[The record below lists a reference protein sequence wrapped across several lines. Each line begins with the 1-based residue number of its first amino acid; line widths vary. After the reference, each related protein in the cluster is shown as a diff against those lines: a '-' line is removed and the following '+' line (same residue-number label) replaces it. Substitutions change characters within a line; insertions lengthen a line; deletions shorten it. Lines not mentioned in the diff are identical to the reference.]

1 MILLNYSH
9 PLTPAHLEQIE
20 LLTGKK
26 IERVVEVHSQI
37 DSQQPLAP
45 QVVALADETKL
56 TPLEWQ
62 SEELLINPPSLNFI
76 AMTLLA
82 EVHGR
87 CGYFPAMLRTR
98 PVLERR
104 PDGTFQPTTPPRY
117 EPAEVINL
125 QAVRD
130 EARKRR

>member
-9 PLTPAHLEQIE
+9 PLTSAHLEQIE
-20 LLTGKK
+20 TLTGKK

-45 QVVALADETKL
+45 QVIALADEAQL

-62 SEELLINPPSLNFI
+62 SAELLINPPALNFI
-76 AMTLLA
+76 AMVLLA
-82 EVHGR
+82 EMHGR

-98 PVLERR
+98 PV
-104 PDGTFQPTTPPRY
+104 PNSTPPRY
-117 EPAEVINL
+117 EAAEVVNL

>member
-20 LLTGKK
+20 TLTGKK

-37 DSQQPLAP
+37 DSQKPLAP
-45 QVVALADETKL
+45 QVIALVEETQL
-56 TPLEWQ
+56 SPLEWQ
-62 SEELLINPPSLNFI
+62 SAELVVNPPALNFI
-76 AMTLLA
+76 AVVLLA
-82 EVHGR
+82 ELHGR

-98 PVLERR
+98 PV
-104 PDGTFQPTTPPRY
+104 PNSTPPRY
-117 EPAEVINL
+117 EAAEVINL

>member
-9 PLTPAHLEQIE
+9 PFTPAHLAQIE
-20 LLTGKK
+20 ALAGKK
-26 IERVVEVHSQI
+26 IARVIEAHSQI
-37 DSQQPLAP
+37 DAQQSLVP
-45 QVVALADETKL
+45 QVVALADQTQL

-76 AMTLLA
+76 AVALLA
-82 EVHGR
+82 ELHGR

-98 PVLERR
+98 PV
-104 PDGTFQPTTPPRY
+104 PNSTPPRY
-117 EPAEVINL
+117 EAAEIINL

-130 EARKRR
+130 EARKRRL